1 MSECDFCG
9 AGHGLHRAGCP
20 EVDPGGYVL
29 GDVTPVERPAARIP
43 HDLERVVRGVIAHPL
58 AQHDARSAGEQ
69 VAVLLTMAAV
79 LAYQH
84 EIDGL
89 TFCDAAAAIGR
100 YTWAELGKAP

>member
-1 MSECDFCG
+1 M
-9 AGHGLHRAGCP
+9 HRAGCQVVP
-20 EVDPGGYVL
+20 IPPRDAP
-29 GDVTPVERPAARIP
+29 RPARIP
-43 HDLERVVRGVIAHPL
+43 HDLERVVRGVIANPL

-100 YTWAELGKAP
+100 YTWAELGRAP

>member
-20 EVDPGGYVL
+20 EVDPGGYV
-29 GDVTPVERPAARIP
+29 
-43 HDLERVVRGVIAHPL
+43 HLERVVRCVIAHPL

-100 YTWAELGKAP
+100 YTWAELGRAP